1 MTVALDPD
9 APANAAITDIH
20 DAARSAR
27 GHVEAGTDVLLLRPV
42 DGRQGNGC
50 LLCVVPNRG
59 TTGGMPFSY
68 DEPPRFG
75 AESGLRSGDG
85 WLLRS
90 GWTVCWTGWQWDV
103 PTNEVSL
110 GCSVP
115 EVVDAAGRPREGT
128 VRVELQ
134 PFPESA
140 AWLPLR
146 SASDLTRTCTCYP
159 ASDLAQVDAVL
170 QVATRRG
177 EPFVA
182 IPRSEWSFARQD
194 ADGRLVPDREAVWLA
209 VGFQPDHVYQVRYRT
224 SRCPLV
230 GAGLAVFRD
239 VASYLR
245 ATDDQHEHVFAA
257 GWSQSG
263 RFLRQ
268 FLLDGFNRD
277 EEGRRVFDAV
287 LPFIAGA
294 SRGEFNKRYGQPAE
308 ALAEGS
314 AQQPPYGVD
323 DLLAVD
329 TARGSAPKVVSVN
342 TASEYWRADGSLG
355 HIGAGGADMRDDDPG
370 TRDYD
375 LAGTEHLGGGTLG
388 FAVPGPPRNH
398 LSLAPL
404 NRAVLELARR
414 WVVDGHVPPATRRPR
429 VDDGT
434 AIPRSRALLKFG
446 AVTGLA
452 LPDEE
457 TMFQRQGSPT
467 DAPDDRPHSAGVY
480 VSALDGDGNEVAGIR
495 HPELPAPLATHTGW
509 NLVLAA
515 GPQWAALSSL
525 TGNSHPFPPAETDAT
540 STGDQRR
547 AASARYRNRDDYLV
561 QLKAAALQLAREG
574 FLLTEDIDRV
584 VATASARYDLFARTA
599 PISPETPVPQVKK
612 EGSLS

>member
-9 APANAAITDIH
+9 APANAAITDIQH
-20 DAARSAR
+20 ADRSAR
-27 GHVEAGTDVLLLRPV
+27 GHVEAETDVLLLRPV
-42 DGRQGNGC
+42 DARQGNGC

-75 AESGLRSGDG
+75 AESGLRPGDG

-103 PTNEVSL
+103 PRNEVSL

-115 EVVDAAGRPREGT
+115 EVVDAASRPREGT

-134 PFPESA
+134 PFLASA
-140 AWLPLR
+140 SWLPLR
-146 SASDLTRTCTCYP
+146 SASDLTRTCTCFP

-170 QVATRRG
+170 QVAPRRG
-177 EPFVA
+177 QPFVA

-194 ADGRLVPDREAVWLA
+194 PDGRLVPDSEAVWLA
-209 VGFQPDHVYQVRYRT
+209 VGFQPDRVYQIRYRT

-245 ATDDQHEHVFAA
+245 ATDDQREHVFAA

-268 FLLDGFNRD
+268 FLLDGFNQD
-277 EEGRRVFDAV
+277 EEGRQVFDAV

-294 SRGEFNKRYGQPAE
+294 SRGEFNIRYGQPAE
-308 ALAEGS
+308 ALAEGA
-314 AQQPPYGVD
+314 AQQPPYGIA
-323 DLLAVD
+323 DLLAAGK
-329 TARGSAPKVVSVN
+329 ARGSAPKVVCVN

-355 HIGAGGADMRDDDPG
+355 HIGGDGADKREDDPG
-370 TRDYD
+370 TRDYYF
-375 LAGTEHLGGGTLG
+375 AGTEHLGGGSLG
-388 FAVPGPPRNH
+388 FTVPGPPRNH
-398 LSLAPL
+398 LSPAPL

-414 WVVDGHVPPATRRPR
+414 WVVDGHPPPATRRPR

-434 AIPRSRALLKFG
+434 AIPRSQALREFG
-446 AVTGLA
+446 TVTGLA

-457 TMFQRQGSPT
+457 TMLQRQGGPT
-467 DAPDDRPHSAGVY
+467 DACGDRAPSADVY
-480 VSALDGDGNEVAGIR
+480 VSALDDDGNEVAGIR
-495 HPELPAPLATHTGW
+495 HPELSVPLATHTGW
-509 NLVLAA
+509 NLLLVA

-525 TGNSHPFPPAETDAT
+525 TGNSHPFPVTESDAIRA
-540 STGDQRR
+540 GDQRR
-547 AASARYRNRDDYLV
+547 PVSARYRDRDDYLAA
-561 QLKAAALQLAREG
+561 LSAAARQLAAEG

-584 VATASARYDLFARTA
+584 VATASAHYDLFARTA
-599 PISPETPVPQVKK
+599 PSAASRP
-612 EGSLS
+612 